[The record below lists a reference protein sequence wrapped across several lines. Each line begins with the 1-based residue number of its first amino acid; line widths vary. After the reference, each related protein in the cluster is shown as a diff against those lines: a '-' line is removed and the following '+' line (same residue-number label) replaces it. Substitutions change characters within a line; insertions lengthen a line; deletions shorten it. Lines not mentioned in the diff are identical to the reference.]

1 MQIRTFIQLFL
12 FLIII
17 LISSLFFKT
26 YFTEKVELKKIKPS
40 VEKKSPNA
48 IENISYI
55 SEDNEGNKYII
66 RSEFAQ
72 MNNDSSDLIIMRN
85 VKATMEI
92 KNSSL
97 IEIYSKRAI
106 YNTRTYDTNFF
117 NDVKLKYDEHFIE
130 SNILELEFQ
139 KNLVTISDNIVYNY
153 LNTSLEADKIEINLI
168 TKNSKIF
175 MNNKSKSVIV
185 KTIN

>member
-17 LISSLFFKT
+17 LISFLFFKT
-26 YFTEKVELKKIKPS
+26 YFTEKAELKKIKPPL
-40 VEKKSPNA
+40 EKKNPNV

-55 SEDNEGNKYII
+55 SEDNEGNKYVIK
-66 RSEFAQ
+66 SEFAQ

>member
-1 MQIRTFIQLFL
+1 
-12 FLIII
+12 
-17 LISSLFFKT
+17 
-26 YFTEKVELKKIKPS
+26 
-40 VEKKSPNA
+40 
-48 IENISYI
+48 
-55 SEDNEGNKYII
+55 
-66 RSEFAQ
+66 

-85 VKATMEI
+85 VTATMAI
-92 KNSSL
+92 KESSL
-97 IEIYSKRAI
+97 IEIYSEKAI
-106 YNTRTYDTNFF
+106 YNSRTYDTKFF

-153 LNTSLEADKIEINLI
+153 LNTNLEADKIEVNLI

-175 MNNKSKSVIV
+175 MNNQSKSVIV

>member
-17 LISSLFFKT
+17 LISFLFFNT
-26 YFTEKVELKKIKPS
+26 YFSRTVEVKKNIPS
-40 VEKKSPNA
+40 IEKKNPNI

-55 SEDNEGNKYII
+55 SEDNKGNKYII
-66 RSEFAQ
+66 KSEFAE
-72 MNNDSSDLIIMRN
+72 MNNDPSDLIIMRN
-85 VKATMEI
+85 VIATMAI

-97 IEIYSKRAI
+97 IEIYSKKAI
-106 YNTRTYDTNFF
+106 YNSRTYDTNFF

-130 SNILELEFQ
+130 SNRLDLEFH

-153 LNTSLEADKIEINLI
+153 LNTNMEADKIEVNLI

-175 MNNKSKSVIV
+175 MNNQSKSVIV